1 MLWPLSKVR
10 TQTQM
15 PAGPRQE
22 PGVSDKGLGSQ
33 GGVESALLEVPF
45 SESKQSLHLNTENV
59 KKMVVLAWSCC
70 NKYHKL
76 RGGGVRGEGA

>member
-1 MLWPLSKVR
+1 MPWPLSKVR

-45 SESKQSLHLNTENV
+45 AESKQSLHF
-59 KKMVVLAWSCC
+59 K
-70 NKYHKL
+70 H
-76 RGGGVRGEGA
+76 